1 MGERHTS
8 AGSRWGSKEREGME
22 FAAREL
28 MAIVAAREIQDGEI
42 VFCGTG
48 ISLLA
53 AMAAKRIHAP
63 GAMVFFETGAID
75 PDLREIPMSV
85 ADSRVMFRA
94 SVNAGLAEAFAMMQN
109 RFLGPRVVAI
119 LGAAQVDRYGNL
131 NSTCV
136 GDYARPSVRFP
147 GSGGACDAGSFVG
160 RTIVFIRHERRRFV
174 ERLDYLTTPGYLDG
188 PGGRERL
195 GYRRGGPTCV
205 ISDRA
210 LLRFDGV
217 NKEMYLD
224 RYYPGTTPEEIQSHT
239 GFSLDL
245 TRAAPLD
252 PPTIEELRILRQ
264 EVDPQQLILDEG

>member
-1 MGERHTS
+1 VGERHTS
-8 AGSRWGSKEREGME
+8 AGSRWGSREREGME

-109 RFLGPRVVAI
+109 RFQGPRVVAI

-136 GDYARPSVRFP
+136 GDYARPAVRFP

-195 GYRRGGPTCV
+195 GYRHGGPTCV

-224 RYYPGTTPEEIQSHT
+224 RYYPGITPEDIQSHT

-252 PPTIEELRILRQ
+252 PPTVEELRILRR
-264 EVDPQQLILDEG
+264 EVDPQRLILDEG

>member
-1 MGERHTS
+1 MGYT
-8 AGSRWGSKEREGME
+8 
-22 FAAREL
+22 AREL

-63 GAMVFFETGAID
+63 GAIIFFETGAID
-75 PDLREIPMSV
+75 PDLCEIPMTV

-94 SVNAGLAEAFAMMQN
+94 SVNGGLAQAFAMMQN
-109 RFLGPRVVAI
+109 RFLGPRMVGI

-136 GDYARPSVRFP
+136 GDYAQPAVRFP
-147 GSGGACDAGSFVG
+147 GSGGACDVGSFLG

-188 PGGRERL
+188 PTGRERA
-195 GYRRGGPTCV
+195 GYSHGGPACV

-210 LLRFDGV
+210 LLRFDDV

-239 GFSLDL
+239 GFTLDL
-245 TRAAPLD
+245 TRAAPID
-252 PPTIEELRILRQ
+252 PPTAEELRILRQ
-264 EVDPQQLILDEG
+264 EVDPQRLILDGS

>member
-1 MGERHTS
+1 MGYT
-8 AGSRWGSKEREGME
+8 
-22 FAAREL
+22 AREL

-63 GAMVFFETGAID
+63 GAIIFFETGAID
-75 PDLREIPMSV
+75 PELCEIPMTV

-94 SVNAGLAEAFAMMQN
+94 SVNAGLAQAFATMQN
-109 RFLGPRVVAI
+109 RFLGPQVVGI

-136 GDYARPSVRFP
+136 GDYAQPTVRFP
-147 GSGGACDAGSFVG
+147 GSGGACDVGSFVG

-174 ERLDYLTTPGYLDG
+174 ERLDYLTTPGYMDG
-188 PGGRERL
+188 PTGRERA
-195 GYRRGGPTCV
+195 GYGHGGPACV
-205 ISDRA
+205 ISDKA
-210 LLRFDGV
+210 LLRFDSV
-217 NKEMYLD
+217 NKDMYLD

-239 GFSLDL
+239 GFSIDL
-245 TRAAPLD
+245 TRAVPID
-252 PPTIEELRILRQ
+252 PPTAEELCILRQ
-264 EVDPQQLILDEG
+264 EVDPQRLILDGV

>member
-1 MGERHTS
+1 MGYT
-8 AGSRWGSKEREGME
+8 
-22 FAAREL
+22 AREL
-28 MAIVAAREIQDGEI
+28 MAIAAAREIQDGEI

-63 GAMVFFETGAID
+63 RAIIFFETGAID
-75 PDLREIPMSV
+75 PDLCEIPMTV
-85 ADSRVMFRA
+85 ADPRVMFRA
-94 SVNAGLAEAFAMMQN
+94 SVNAGLAAAFATMQN
-109 RFLGPRVVAI
+109 RFLGPQVVGI

-136 GDYARPSVRFP
+136 GDYAQPAVRFP
-147 GSGGACDAGSFVG
+147 GSGGACDVGSFVG

-188 PGGRERL
+188 PTGRERA
-195 GYRRGGPTCV
+195 GYGHGGPACV

-210 LLRFDGV
+210 LLRFDAV
-217 NKEMYLD
+217 NKNMYLD
-224 RYYPGTTPEEIQSHT
+224 RYYPGTTPEEIQFHT

-245 TRAAPLD
+245 TRAASVE
-252 PPTIEELRILRQ
+252 PPTAEELRILRQ
-264 EVDPQQLILDEG
+264 EVDPQRLILDGS

>member
-1 MGERHTS
+1 
-8 AGSRWGSKEREGME
+8 ME
-22 FAAREL
+22 YTAREL

-48 ISLLA
+48 VSLLA

-63 GAMVFFETGAID
+63 EAIIFFETGALD
-75 PDLREIPMSV
+75 PDLCEIPMTV
-85 ADSRVMFRA
+85 ADSRVMFGA
-94 SVNAGLAEAFAMMQN
+94 SVNAGLAQAFATMQN
-109 RFLGPRVVAI
+109 RFLGPQVVGI
-119 LGAAQVDRYGNL
+119 LGAAQVDRFGNL

-136 GDYARPSVRFP
+136 GDYARPDVRFP

-188 PGGRERL
+188 PGGRERA
-195 GYRRGGPTCV
+195 GYSYGGPTCV
-205 ISDRA
+205 ISDKA
-210 LLRFDGV
+210 LLRFDEV
-217 NKEMYLD
+217 NKGMYLD

-239 GFSLDL
+239 GFTLGV

-252 PPTIEELRILRQ
+252 APTAEELRILRQ
-264 EVDPQQLILDEG
+264 EVDPQRLILDGS

>member
-1 MGERHTS
+1 MSYT
-8 AGSRWGSKEREGME
+8 
-22 FAAREL
+22 AREL
-28 MAIVAAREIQDGEI
+28 MAIIAAREIQDGEI

-63 GAMVFFETGAID
+63 EAIIFFETGAID
-75 PDLREIPMSV
+75 PDLREIPMAV
-85 ADSRVMFRA
+85 ADSRVMYRA
-94 SVNAGLAEAFAMMQN
+94 SVNAGLAQAFATMQN
-109 RFLGPRVVAI
+109 PFLGPQVVGI

-136 GDYARPSVRFP
+136 GDYARPDVRFP
-147 GSGGACDAGSFVG
+147 GSGGACDVGSFVG
-160 RTIVFIRHERRRFV
+160 RTIVFVQHERRRFV

-188 PGGRERL
+188 PGGRERA
-195 GYRRGGPTCV
+195 GYRHGGPACV

-245 TRAAPLD
+245 TRATPVD
-252 PPTIEELRILRQ
+252 PPTAEELHILRH
-264 EVDPQQLILDEG
+264 EVDPQRLILDGS